1 MPRVPRQLRFRW
13 NTRKFCR
20 LVNFSLSI
28 QHLLS
33 IDLHDCLTRVN
44 SGVYCTRQC
53 ETENG
58 EGNWSGKVSRI
69 YNYFWDRFFVVVV
82 VFLFILFLFVF
93 FPVSINS
100 PRSLCKRLSFLLKK
114 EREPR
119 PRPHAFRYFWKRK
132 FFFLLKMYASTRCVF
147 KWFVLLFIF
156 PFNTKTLK
164 RCNHS
169 RIPYRGCAVRWM
181 TSGHSRED
189 LCFRASTWRR
199 QFCVFIRL
207 HSAEDCFR
215 KPASLHWCPK
225 LKHPLPVNR
234 RIKQRENIWIRVDGA
249 LDRSLLIDV
258 CPLNTNYKTCS
269 VIKPSLKNE
278 K

>member
-1 MPRVPRQLRFRW
+1 MTVWPEW
-13 NTRKFCR
+13 I
-20 LVNFSLSI
+20 LVFTALANAKRR
-28 QHLLS
+28 
-33 IDLHDCLTRVN
+33 TEK
-44 SGVYCTRQC
+44 
-53 ETENG
+53 ETVAD
-58 EGNWSGKVSRI
+58 KCPDIR
-69 YNYFWDRFFVVVV
+69 
-82 VFLFILFLFVF
+82 LFLGSFVCLF
-93 FPVSINS
+93 VCFPVSINS
-100 PRSLCKRLSFLLKK
+100 PRSLCKRLSFLLKT
-114 EREPR
+114 ERVTGRVHTHPDIFENVN
-119 PRPHAFRYFWKRK
+119 
-132 FFFLLKMYASTRCVF
+132 FFFLLKMYASTRCVI

-169 RIPYRGCAVRWM
+169 RIPYRGCPVRWK
-181 TSGHSRED
+181 TSGHSRKD
-189 LCFRASTWRR
+189 LCFRASTWKR
-199 QFCVFIRL
+199 QFGVFIRL